1 MYHGRVA
8 SVLSNDP
15 LRFSFPRKQQS
26 SASDEWLRFKA
37 WLRAKR
43 RRSAQQRASWGW
55 LEYVALLLPCI
66 SWLRCYSIKRNLLFD
81 VLAGVAVAFTMVPQS
96 ISYAAIAGVPAHM
109 GLYGG
114 FLPVLLYAV
123 FGSSRQLGVGPV
135 AVTSGL
141 IYSGLLNHMDTHIVN
156 PNNPAGP
163 EQVAAQAA
171 YNRAVIQLAF
181 LVACIYTAVG
191 MLRLGFIIRFL
202 GHPVITGF
210 TSGAAIVIASGQ
222 FKYMLGISYKSQHA
236 LQGEAH
242 SIIQQLSAGH
252 FVWQEFVMGCAML
265 LLLVGLKAASK
276 RWRKAM
282 FLKALG
288 PFCACCIGIAV
299 VAAAGWADGRG
310 PIKIVQHIE
319 RGLPHFTA
327 DQWAP
332 IESPGLGVL
341 LPLAAI
347 IAAVDMLESTSI
359 ARALACKNGYEL
371 EYNREIV
378 ALGIANFAGA
388 MFGSYTTTGSFS
400 RSAINDSCGA
410 KTQLAGFITGLLVM
424 AVLLFLTPVFALTP
438 YNTMAAIIKFGV
450 SQLVEV
456 GVAMELLR
464 VNLRDFAVWLTAFAV
479 TTFAGVELGLMSSI
493 GLSMAILILDTAF
506 PQVSL
511 LGRVPK
517 TNTYRPI
524 LPADRREPGVGSGA
538 LQTTESCGRTA
549 VTTPGVVAVRLD
561 APLLFINVISFEEKM
576 QRHVK
581 DAEDAVRATGV
592 TTPGVVAVRLD
603 APLLFINVIRFE
615 EKMQRHVKDA
625 EDAVRATG
633 GPGVKFLVLDLSA
646 VTRSDSSGAHMLR
659 DMAAAWKARGV
670 QLVLCNP
677 NSQVTQLLERTDI
690 YSVLPRQWVYVHVH
704 DGMRAAEACIA
715 AGCTDAAHAAAA
727 AGEVGVPASSAAL
740 LPGVGL
746 TKMASIDESSNELTG
761 KEQQQQQHVSIEMA
775 GTNSHR
781 DQCRVDDSAE
791 KDEGTGR

>member
-581 DAEDAVRATGV
+581 DAEDAVRATG
-592 TTPGVVAVRLD
+592 
-603 APLLFINVIRFE
+603 
-615 EKMQRHVKDA
+615 
-625 EDAVRATG
+625 

>member
-1 MYHGRVA
+1 
-8 SVLSNDP
+8 
-15 LRFSFPRKQQS
+15 
-26 SASDEWLRFKA
+26 
-37 WLRAKR
+37 
-43 RRSAQQRASWGW
+43 
-55 LEYVALLLPCI
+55 
-66 SWLRCYSIKRNLLFD
+66 
-81 VLAGVAVAFTMVPQS
+81 
-96 ISYAAIAGVPAHM
+96 M

-581 DAEDAVRATGV
+581 DAEDAVRATG
-592 TTPGVVAVRLD
+592 
-603 APLLFINVIRFE
+603 
-615 EKMQRHVKDA
+615 
-625 EDAVRATG
+625 